1 RRPRHESDG
10 SIIGG
15 ALALRIATPFW
26 RNCNCCG
33 GRPLARDVD
42 VGSYWFFR
50 RVGRDEVVA
59 GNSRRQRR
67 RDNWRS
73 DWLFDRAL
81 GWSSRCGPSAETQ
94 KRRGR
99 NRASTGFRETLGW
112 RGNIFFALARDA
124 AGAVAQSPQWNERLF
139 VASIG

>member
-1 RRPRHESDG
+1 MTEGQLKKSQKNRIAPSKKSQPYCKVRSRATAGNTRPMGRRHRRPRHESDG

-59 GNSRRQRR
+59 GNSR
-67 RDNWRS
+67 
-73 DWLFDRAL
+73 
-81 GWSSRCGPSAETQ
+81 
-94 KRRGR
+94 
-99 NRASTGFRETLGW
+99 
-112 RGNIFFALARDA
+112 
-124 AGAVAQSPQWNERLF
+124 
-139 VASIG
+139 